1 MAELWQW
8 RSALLRLA
16 LKELKVRYKSPAL
29 GVLWAFVVP
38 LLTSV
43 VLAFVFGRLLAAPVA
58 DVPYVLFLIVAIFP
72 WNCVNASISAATT
85 SIQDNGALIRKC
97 PFPRYLIP
105 ASIVLANLFN
115 FLLTLTAVCGIMWAC
130 GPSTSPYVWVLPGA
144 VILQVMLTL
153 GLALLVSA
161 LQADYRDV
169 KYIVEVVLL
178 LWFYLTP
185 IIYPASMIATFGPW
199 ARYAILVNP
208 MAGIVSLYRT
218 ALLGW
223 TASGAPPGMGLTTLV
238 GWAVGM
244 TAACL
249 LAGWWCFQRR
259 APTIADVVHG

>member
-1 MAELWQW
+1 MWQW

-29 GVLWAFVVP
+29 GVLWAFAVP

-58 DVPYVLFLIVAIFP
+58 DVPYVLFLIAAIFP
-72 WNCVNASISAATT
+72 WNCVHASISAATT
-85 SIQDNGALIRKC
+85 SIQDNGGLIRKC

-105 ASIVLANLFN
+105 ESIVLANLFN
-115 FLLTLTAVCGIMWAC
+115 FLLTLTVVCVIVWIWR
-130 GPSTSPYVWVLPGA
+130 PPTSQHVWMLPGA
-144 VILQVMLTL
+144 VILQVMLTI

-161 LQADYRDV
+161 LQADYRDM

-185 IIYPASMIATFGPW
+185 IIYPASTIATFGPW
-199 ARYAILVNP
+199 ARYAILINP

-223 TASGAPPGMGLTTLV
+223 TVSGAPPEMGLSTLV
-238 GWAVGM
+238 GWAVGT

-249 LAGWWCFQRR
+249 LAGWWLFHRR
-259 APTIADVVHG
+259 APTIADVVQG